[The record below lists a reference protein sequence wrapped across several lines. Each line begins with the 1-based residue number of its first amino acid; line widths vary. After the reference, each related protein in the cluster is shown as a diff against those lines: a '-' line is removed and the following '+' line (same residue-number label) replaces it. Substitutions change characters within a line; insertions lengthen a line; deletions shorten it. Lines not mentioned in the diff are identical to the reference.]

1 MSADLHVAVSAQVAM
16 HRRMA
21 TTAQNIANINT
32 AGYRGSGVKFEAVLA
47 KAGDAR
53 VAFSSAGETY
63 IKRESG
69 QISHTGNNL
78 DVAIDGD
85 GWFGLSLPNGS
96 TVYTRDGRFHMTD
109 LGELQS
115 VNGYPV
121 VDVGGSPIVIDPSA
135 GPIKISESGSL
146 SQAGRQIG
154 ALGLFLLPADA
165 KLSRHDNSAVIPDK
179 PAEPVED
186 RTTNSI
192 RQGYIEG
199 SNVNPILEITRL
211 IEISRC
217 FESAEAAVQNS
228 DEAAKEAIRTL
239 APG

>member
-1 MSADLHVAVSAQVAM
+1 ME
-16 HRRMA
+16 

-32 AGYRGSGVKFEAVLA
+32 AGYRASGVKFETVLA
-47 KAGDAR
+47 KAGETP
-53 VAFSSAGETY
+53 VAFASSGESY
-63 IKRESG
+63 ITRKTG
-69 QISHTGNNL
+69 QITHTGNSL
-78 DVAIDGD
+78 DLAVDGNA
-85 GWFGLSLPNGS
+85 WFGLSSPNG
-96 TVYTRDGRFHMTD
+96 TIYTRDGRFHMTD

-135 GPIKISESGSL
+135 GPVQVSEGGML
-146 SQAGRQIG
+146 TQAGRQIG
-154 ALGLFLLPADA
+154 AVGLFLLPADA
-165 KLSRHDNSAVIPDK
+165 RLSRHDNSAVIPDK

-192 RQGYIEG
+192 RQGYVEG
-199 SNVNPILEITRL
+199 SNVNPILEITKL

-217 FESAEAAVQNS
+217 FDGAQTAMQTS
-228 DEAAKEAIRTL
+228 DEATTQAIRTL